1 MIVKKQRTMSFTARE
16 EFYAMVEKF
25 AQANNIG
32 LSEAVRRLIVKGL
45 DNSMP
50 KPAEPPRKK
59 EPFADLQDFH
69 ALLRQ
74 LKGVDPQMDTATMS
88 PGTCITLYEVF
99 RAGKHGA
106 YAEGIKK

>member
-1 MIVKKQRTMSFTARE
+1 MGKQRTMSFTARE
-16 EFYAMVEKF
+16 EFYAMVDKF
-25 AQANNIG
+25 AQANGIN
-32 LSEAVRRLIVKGL
+32 LAEAVRRLVVKGL
-45 DNSMP
+45 DNSVP
-50 KPAEPPRKK
+50 KPAEPPKKK

-74 LKGVDPQMDTATMS
+74 LKGVDPQMDPANMT

-106 YAEGIKK
+106 YSEGIKK